1 MSIIRILAEF
11 TVAEENTS
19 KAKELFVELEEESNK
34 EDGCL
39 IYEVFQV
46 SRQENVFIVEEC
58 FMDQEAFDFHKTT
71 QAYLDI
77 LKTQLEPL
85 IIDKKVR
92 FLI

>member
-1 MSIIRILAEF
+1 MNPIRILAEF

-19 KAKELFVELEEESNK
+19 KAKELFIKLEEETCE
-34 EDGCL
+34 EDGCIFYNL
-39 IYEVFQV
+39 YQV
-46 SRQENVFIVEEC
+46 SRQENVFIINEC
-58 FMDQEAFDFHKTT
+58 FMNQEAVDFHKTT
-71 QAYLDI
+71 SGYLDI